1 MLIGAS
7 WPWNLS
13 TVPTNSGGSP
23 AVAAARSIAPTW
35 ALYGATITMSST
47 VIEASRPSRSIH
59 VGCVSSSDRTSSA
72 IVLAS
77 SAESVS
83 LPACGTGR

>member
-13 TVPTNSGGSP
+13 TVPRTRREPG
-23 AVAAARSIAPTW
+23 VAAARSIAPTW

-72 IVLAS
+72 IDLAS